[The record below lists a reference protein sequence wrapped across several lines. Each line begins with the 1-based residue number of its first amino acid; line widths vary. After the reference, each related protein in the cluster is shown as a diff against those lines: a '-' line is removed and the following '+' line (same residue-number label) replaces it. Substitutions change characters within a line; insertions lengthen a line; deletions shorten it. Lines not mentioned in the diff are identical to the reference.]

1 MGDLLYE
8 LKGNIFENF
17 ITAIVGIIVVVVLVL
32 FSISPDSKMI
42 WNIVRIICILI
53 ALYTIITDIY
63 EAFTNRLYL
72 YSKGMVVK
80 KGKKI
85 EEFMIAD
92 ILNVK
97 MVEKGDDF
105 KITYFLKDN
114 RKVSINSDD
123 YTKFSKVIKEYGKEL
138 GYDWSFH

>member
-17 ITAIVGIIVVVVLVL
+17 ITAIVSIIVIVVLVL
-32 FSISPDSKMI
+32 FSISPDSEII
-42 WNIVRIICILI
+42 WNIIRIIAILI
-53 ALYTIITDIY
+53 TSYTIITDIY

-97 MVEKGDDF
+97 MVEKADN
-105 KITYFLKDN
+105 FLKDN
-114 RKVSINSDD
+114 REVSINSDE
-123 YTKFSKVIKEYGKEL
+123 YIKFSKVIKEYGKEL